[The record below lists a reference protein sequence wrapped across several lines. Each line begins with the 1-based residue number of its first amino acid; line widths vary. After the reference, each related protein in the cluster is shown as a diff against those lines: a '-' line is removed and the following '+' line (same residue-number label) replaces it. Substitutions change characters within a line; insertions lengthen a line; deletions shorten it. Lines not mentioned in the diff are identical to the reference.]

1 MTTKWRI
8 LHQPLQV
15 CLKRVGKLFMC
26 ITRLHNF
33 CINEGY
39 GFTINA
45 DDKQGNE
52 IGFMTSDINETSIAG
67 NSVLWDILVQ
77 ELSHWSPERP

>member
-1 MTTKWRI
+1 
-8 LHQPLQV
+8 
-15 CLKRVGKLFMC
+15 MC

-33 CINEGY
+33 CIYEGY
-39 GFTINA
+39 GFTSNA

-67 NSVLWDILVQ
+67 NSVRWDILVQ
-77 ELSHWSPERP
+77 ELSHWPLERP